1 MYLYNPS
8 CLKGW
13 CYFINGAMLE
23 WSVEGRIGGYIITGQ
38 SRRLFTSVAV
48 TRVHSNFH
56 CCIEEDSQWQSRHWS
71 LSVPHHT
78 VMDIMDS
85 WTDFND
91 TYYDLYEPSGQ
102 IAIDQDQELPEA
114 CDWFI
119 WNNIYLQHFERYQQ
133 NYRMKPQE

>member
-1 MYLYNPS
+1 
-8 CLKGW
+8 
-13 CYFINGAMLE
+13 
-23 WSVEGRIGGYIITGQ
+23 
-38 SRRLFTSVAV
+38 
-48 TRVHSNFH
+48 
-56 CCIEEDSQWQSRHWS
+56 
-71 LSVPHHT
+71 
-78 VMDIMDS
+78 MDIMDS